1 MKAIPTRWQQRAAVD
16 CMFSVNGILLAS
28 WVPHIPLVQVR
39 LGLDHAALGLA
50 LLGLALGA
58 MVSMPL
64 SGWLIGKV
72 GNREVSWFSAVLSC
86 FSAALPVMAPDFFTL
101 LLALIIYG
109 ACQGAMDVAMNAQ
122 AVRVEKDWGQPIMS
136 SFHGMYSAGGLLGAG
151 LGGLY
156 LNHFAPGWHMW
167 LVAAVMLL
175 AVGLT
180 GRWLPEDGPQLVS
193 DEEHK
198 PRRILTPALLAI
210 GVVAFV
216 VMMTEGA
223 MADWSAVY
231 LSTAHNAGKGTAALG
246 FAAFSLCMD
255 IGRFSGDYLVR
266 RGRRRTLLVVS
277 ALLAAFGLALAVMT
291 SSLTL
296 ALIGFALV
304 GLGLSNLIPV
314 LFSTAGNM
322 PNISAQAAV
331 ATIATFGYSGFL
343 LGPPMIGLSAHWLGL
358 ATTLGLLALL
368 VLVLAICAPWLV
380 AQRQHSTPVA
390 LADS

>member
-1 MKAIPTRWQQRAAVD
+1 MKAIPSLWPQRAAVA

-58 MVSMPL
+58 MVSMPV

-72 GNREVSWFSAVLSC
+72 GHREVSWFSAVLSC
-86 FSAALPVMAPDFFTL
+86 FSAALPAMAPDFFTL

-151 LGGLY
+151 LLGAGLGGLY
-156 LNHFAPGWHMW
+156 LHYFTPGWHMW

-175 AVGLT
+175 AVVMT
-180 GRWLPEDGPQLVS
+180 GRWLPEDGPLSVS
-193 DEEHK
+193 SEEHK
-198 PRRILTPALLAI
+198 PRRMLTPALLAL
-210 GVVAFV
+210 GVVAFI

-223 MADWSAVY
+223 MADWSAVF
-231 LSTAHNAGKGTAALG
+231 LSTLHSADQGTAALG
-246 FAAFSLCMD
+246 FAAFSLCMA

-266 RGRRRTLLVVS
+266 RGSRRACWWYRRCWL
-277 ALLAAFGLALAVMT
+277 
-291 SSLTL
+291 
-296 ALIGFALV
+296 
-304 GLGLSNLIPV
+304 P
-314 LFSTAGNM
+314 
-322 PNISAQAAV
+322 
-331 ATIATFGYSGFL
+331 SGW
-343 LGPPMIGLSAHWLGL
+343 HWW
-358 ATTLGLLALL
+358 
-368 VLVLAICAPWLV
+368 C
-380 AQRQHSTPVA
+380 
-390 LADS
+390 